1 MTRSA
6 PRGERRGLRR
16 RPPESLQPVIA
27 ASTAFASRFSWMKR
41 SRQAGMKGLALLAV
55 AAVACSAAAATRT
68 PGASPPGTTAA
79 HERRGASARTV
90 RVALAENVE
99 QVRLTSV
106 GAWQLFAEDGRSAV
120 ALTQPGERWVLERE
134 GGVVRAMREDSRP
147 VSARERTVIARPSD
161 SDGQIAFG
169 TRRYRGELVITATPQ
184 GLTVVNRL
192 NMDDYVKGVVPL
204 EIGTSAV
211 SDAAAVEAQAVT
223 ARSYAVTHIE
233 SGNRLFDLR
242 ATVADQVYGGAGVET
257 RVGNIA
263 VETTS
268 GLVLLYGGQVV
279 NAPYFSTCGG
289 STAEPQDVWRTGA
302 EPYLKR
308 VSDQIP
314 GTTRFYCDGAPR
326 FRWTRTYGR
335 EALRESVARY
345 VAGLPNGGPVGSV
358 RAVRVTEVT
367 PAGRVATL
375 EVETDR
381 RTLSLRGNEMRSAL
395 RLPGG
400 EILYST
406 YFSVDANTGRD
417 GVESLTLRGGGN
429 GHGVGMCQ
437 AGAIGRARA
446 GQDFR
451 TILRTYYPGTTVG
464 TIE

>member
-1 MTRSA
+1 MS
-6 PRGERRGLRR
+6 
-16 RPPESLQPVIA
+16 
-27 ASTAFASRFSWMKR
+27 
-41 SRQAGMKGLALLAV
+41 
-55 AAVACSAAAATRT
+55 
-68 PGASPPGTTAA
+68 
-79 HERRGASARTV
+79 
-90 RVALAENVE
+90 ENVE
-99 QVRLTSV
+99 QVRLTSA
-106 GAWQLFAEDGRSAV
+106 GAWQLYAEDGRTAV

-134 GGVVRAMREDSRP
+134 GGVVRARREDSRP
-147 VSARERTVIARPSD
+147 VTGRERTVIARPLD
-161 SDGQIAFG
+161 SDGQITLGA
-169 TRRYRGELVITATPQ
+169 RRYRGELLITATPQ

-204 EIGTSAV
+204 EIGTSAAA
-211 SDAAAVEAQAVT
+211 DAAAVEAQAVT
-223 ARSYAVTHIE
+223 ARSYAFTHLE

-257 RVGNIA
+257 RVGNVA
-263 VETTS
+263 VEGTS

-314 GTTRFYCDGAPR
+314 GTSRFYCDGAPK
-326 FRWTRTYGR
+326 FRWTRTYSR
-335 EALRESVARY
+335 EALRETVARY
-345 VAGLPNGGPVGSV
+345 VAGLSNGGSV
-358 RAVRVTEVT
+358 SSVKSVRVTDVT

-375 EVETDR
+375 EIATDR
-381 RTLSLRGNEMRSAL
+381 RTLSLHGNEMRSAL

-406 YFSVDANTGRD
+406 YFSVDAVTGRD
-417 GVESLTLRGGGN
+417 GVESLTLNGGGN

-451 TILRTYYPGTTVG
+451 TILRTYYPGTIVG

>member
-1 MTRSA
+1 MRA
-6 PRGERRGLRR
+6 ARRGG
-16 RPPESLQPVIA
+16 
-27 ASTAFASRFSWMKR
+27 F
-41 SRQAGMKGLALLAV
+41 KGFALLAV
-55 AAVACSAAAATRT
+55 AAVACSAAAASR
-68 PGASPPGTTAA
+68 PSASSSRPIPKVD
-79 HERRGASARTV
+79 RRGASARTV
-90 RVALAENVE
+90 RVALAEGVA
-99 QVRLTSV
+99 QAQLSSA
-106 GAWQLFAEDGRSAV
+106 GAWQIYSEDARTAV
-120 ALTQPGERWVLERE
+120 ALPQPGERWVLERE
-134 GGVVRAMREDSRP
+134 GGAVRAMREDSRP
-147 VSARERTVIARPSD
+147 VSARERTVIARPTD

-169 TRRYRGELVITATPQ
+169 TKRYRGELVITATAQ

-192 NMDDYVKGVVPL
+192 NMDDYVKGVVPM
-204 EIGTSAV
+204 EIGTSAIA
-211 SDAAAVEAQAVT
+211 DAAAVEAQAVS
-223 ARSYAVTHIE
+223 ARSYAVTHLE
-233 SGNRLFDLR
+233 PARLFDLR
-242 ATVADQVYGGAGVET
+242 ATVADQVYGGVNAET
-257 RVGNIA
+257 RVGNVA
-263 VETTS
+263 VDATS

-314 GTTRFYCDGAPR
+314 GTTRFYCDGAPK

-335 EALRESVARY
+335 EDLRQNIARY
-345 VAGLPNGGPVGSV
+345 VERLSNGGTVGSV
-358 RAVRVTEVT
+358 RSVRVTDVT

-381 RTLSLRGNEMRSAL
+381 RTLALRGNDIRSAL

-406 YFSVDANTGRD
+406 YFSVDAVTGRD
-417 GVESLTLRGGGN
+417 GVETLTLSGGGN

-451 TILRTYYPGTTVG
+451 TILRTYYPGTSVG

>member
-1 MTRSA
+1 MRHLA
-6 PRGERRGLRR
+6 LRAELGMVELMRGVHRG
-16 RPPESLQPVIA
+16 SL
-27 ASTAFASRFSWMKR
+27 
-41 SRQAGMKGLALLAV
+41 KGFALLAV
-55 AAVACSAAAATRT
+55 AAVACSAAAASRPSTSNSRPT
-68 PGASPPGTTAA
+68 PVVA
-79 HERRGASARTV
+79 RRGASARTV
-90 RVALAENVE
+90 RVALAENVA
-99 QVRLTSV
+99 QVRLTSS
-106 GAWQLFAEDGRSAV
+106 GGWEIFAEDGRAAV

-134 GGVVRAMREDSRP
+134 GSAVRAMREDSRP
-147 VSARERTVIARPSD
+147 VSARERTVVARPND
-161 SDGQIAFG
+161 RDGQITFG
-169 TRRYRGELVITATPQ
+169 TKRYRGELIITATAQ

-204 EIGTSAV
+204 EIGTSAIADV
-211 SDAAAVEAQAVT
+211 AAVEAQAVS
-223 ARSYAVTHIE
+223 ARSYAVTHLE
-233 SGNRLFDLR
+233 PGRMFDLR
-242 ATVADQVYGGAGVET
+242 ATVADQVYGGIGAET
-257 RVGNIA
+257 RVGNAA
-263 VETTS
+263 VDATS

-314 GTTRFYCDGAPR
+314 GTTRFYCDDAPK

-335 EALRESVARY
+335 EDLRQSVARY
-345 VAGLPNGGPVGSV
+345 VERLPNGGSVGSV
-358 RAVRVTEVT
+358 RAVRVTDVT

-375 EVETDR
+375 EIETDR
-381 RTLSLRGNEMRSAL
+381 RSLALRGNEIRSAL

-406 YFSVDANTGRD
+406 YFSVDAVTGRD
-417 GVESLTLRGGGN
+417 GVETLTLSGGGN

-451 TILRTYYPGTTVG
+451 TILRTYYPGTNVG

>member
-1 MTRSA
+1 MN
-6 PRGERRGLRR
+6 GVRRG
-16 RPPESLQPVIA
+16 SFKIV
-27 ASTAFASRFSWMKR
+27 
-41 SRQAGMKGLALLAV
+41 ALLTV
-55 AAVACSAAAATRT
+55 AAVACSAAAASRPASSSARPT
-68 PGASPPGTTAA
+68 PVVI
-79 HERRGASARTV
+79 RRGASARTV
-90 RVALAENVE
+90 RVALAENAA
-99 QVRLTSV
+99 QVRLTSA
-106 GAWQLFAEDGRSAV
+106 GAWQLYAEDGRSAV
-120 ALTQPGERWVLERE
+120 ALTQPGERWVLERD
-134 GGVVRAMREDSRP
+134 GNAVRAMREDSRP
-147 VSARERTVIARPSD
+147 VTARERTVIARPSD
-161 SDGQIAFG
+161 SEGQIAFG
-169 TRRYRGELVITATPQ
+169 AKRYRGELVITATAQ

-204 EIGTSAV
+204 EIGTSAIA
-211 SDAAAVEAQAVT
+211 DAAAVEAQAVT
-223 ARSYAVTHIE
+223 ARSYAVTHLE
-233 SGNRLFDLR
+233 SARLFDLR
-242 ATVADQVYGGAGVET
+242 ATVADQVYGGVGAET
-257 RVGNIA
+257 RVGNVA
-263 VETTS
+263 VEATS

-314 GTTRFYCDGAPR
+314 GTTRFYCDGAPK
-326 FRWTRTYGR
+326 FRWTRTYAR
-335 EALRESVARY
+335 EDLRQNIARY
-345 VAGLPNGGPVGSV
+345 VERLSNGASVGTI
-358 RAVRVTEVT
+358 RAVRVTDVT

-381 RTLSLRGNEMRSAL
+381 RTLALRGNDIRSAL

-406 YFSVDANTGRD
+406 YFSVDAVTGRD
-417 GVESLTLRGGGN
+417 GVESLTLSGGGN

-451 TILRTYYPGTTVG
+451 TILRSYYPGTTVG

>member
-1 MTRSA
+1 MRRLA
-6 PRGERRGLRR
+6 LRGDLVMAAWTNGVRRG
-16 RPPESLQPVIA
+16 SFKG
-27 ASTAFASRFSWMKR
+27 FALV
-41 SRQAGMKGLALLAV
+41 AI
-55 AAVACSAAAATRT
+55 AAVACSAAAASR
-68 PGASPPGTTAA
+68 PPASGPAPTSKVI
-79 HERRGASARTV
+79 RRGASARVV
-90 RVALAENVE
+90 RVALAENAP
-99 QVRLTSV
+99 QARLTSD
-106 GAWQLFAEDGRSAV
+106 GAWEIFAEDGRTAV

-134 GGVVRAMREDSRP
+134 GTVVRAMREDSRP
-147 VSARERTVIARPSD
+147 VSARERTVIARPAE

-169 TRRYRGELVITATPQ
+169 AKRYRGELVITATAQ

-204 EIGTSAV
+204 EIGTSAIA
-211 SDAAAVEAQAVT
+211 DAAAVEAQAVS
-223 ARSYAVTHIE
+223 ARSYAVTHLE
-233 SGNRLFDLR
+233 SGRLFDLR
-242 ATVADQVYGGAGVET
+242 ATVADQVYGGVGAET
-257 RVGNIA
+257 RVGNVA
-263 VETTS
+263 VDATS

-314 GTTRFYCDGAPR
+314 GTTRFYCDGAPK
-326 FRWTRTYGR
+326 FRWTRTYSR
-335 EALRESVARY
+335 EALRETIARY
-345 VAGLPNGGPVGSV
+345 VASLSSGGSV
-358 RAVRVTEVT
+358 VSVRSVRVTDVT
-367 PAGRVATL
+367 PAGRVAIL

-381 RTLSLRGNEMRSAL
+381 RTLALRGNDIRSAL

-406 YFSVDANTGRD
+406 YFSVDAVAGRD
-417 GVESLTLRGGGN
+417 GVESLTLSGGGN

>member
-1 MTRSA
+1 MMPLALRADRISA
-6 PRGERRGLRR
+6 DRLRGVRRG
-16 RPPESLQPVIA
+16 SFKAI
-27 ASTAFASRFSWMKR
+27 
-41 SRQAGMKGLALLAV
+41 ALLAV
-55 AAVACSAAAATRT
+55 AVVACSAAAASRSPAATSR
-68 PGASPPGTTAA
+68 PGAAVD
-79 HERRGASARTV
+79 RRGASARTV
-90 RVALAENVE
+90 RVALAENVA
-99 QVRLTSV
+99 QVRLTSA
-106 GAWQLFAEDGRSAV
+106 GAWQIYGGDGRSAV
-120 ALTQPGERWVLERE
+120 ALTQPGERWVLERD
-134 GGVVRAMREDSRP
+134 GSTVRAMREDSRP
-147 VSARERTVIARPSD
+147 VTARERTMIARSAD
-161 SDGQIAFG
+161 HDGQIAFG
-169 TRRYRGELVITATPQ
+169 TKRYRGELVITATAQ

-204 EIGTSAV
+204 EIGTSALA
-211 SDAAAVEAQAVT
+211 DAAAVEAQAVT
-223 ARSYAVTHIE
+223 ARSYAVTHLE
-233 SGNRLFDLR
+233 SARLFDLR

-257 RVGNIA
+257 RVGNVA
-263 VETTS
+263 VDATS

-314 GTTRFYCDGAPR
+314 GTTRFYCDGAPK
-326 FRWTRTYGR
+326 FRWTRTFAR
-335 EALRESVARY
+335 EELRQNIVRY
-345 VAGLPNGGPVGSV
+345 VERLQNGAPVGSI
-358 RAVRVTEVT
+358 RAVRVADVT

-375 EVETDR
+375 EVDTDR
-381 RTLSLRGNEMRSAL
+381 RTLMLRGNDIRSAL

-406 YFSVDANTGRD
+406 YFSVDAVAGRD
-417 GVESLTLRGGGN
+417 GIESLTLNGGGN

-446 GQDFR
+446 GQDVR